1 MKLWNEFLEIIFD
14 IRDFFTDMWYAISG
28 FLIKLMGRDA
38 ALIIGI
44 MVIAIIAAIVLTKII
59 RK

>member
-1 MKLWNEFLEIIFD
+1 MKLWNEFLEIVYD

-28 FLIKLMGRDA
+28 FFIKLMGRDA